1 MLLLRVFSF
10 LYFGCKEKKIHTKE
24 KKSPKCIPHPRFTRL
39 WFYFGCAE
47 SLTHATVIAPHARI
61 TFMYSLLNF
70 TPSPSITERIINVGE
85 TTTERACSKACN
97 A

>member
-24 KKSPKCIPHPRFTRL
+24 KKSPKCILHPRFTRL

-47 SLTHATVIAPHARI
+47 SLTHATVATPHARI
-61 TFMYSLLNF
+61 TFCTHSLIL
-70 TPSPSITERIINVGE
+70 PPL
-85 TTTERACSKACN
+85 RA
-97 A
+97 